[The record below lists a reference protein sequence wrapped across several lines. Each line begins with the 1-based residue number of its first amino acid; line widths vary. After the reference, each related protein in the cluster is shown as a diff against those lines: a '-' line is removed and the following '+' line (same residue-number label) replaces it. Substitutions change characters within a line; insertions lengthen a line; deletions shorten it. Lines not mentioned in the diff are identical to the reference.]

1 MSIRTWWATTGPKP
15 GTLKKDAV
23 AGIPGAIGSVP
34 DGMASALLA
43 GVNPVFGLYAGFAG
57 PIAGG
62 LTASTRLM
70 VITTTTAA
78 ALAAG
83 SALTSVEDADKAASL
98 FLIVLFAGAFMVLA
112 GILKL
117 GRYTRFVSHS
127 VMIGFLT
134 GVSANIIF
142 GQLPDL
148 TGVEAEGGSSLAKAL
163 DVVLNPRAIDI
174 PSLLAGLGR
183 VVILVIV
190 GRTRLSSYASII
202 ALLIPTVLALDADSV
217 VKWRTLGI
225 YLVAFRSRHSLIS
238 TC

>member
-1 MSIRTWWATTGPKP
+1 MRLPGSLAPSEAFRTGWHLPCWPVST
-15 GTLKKDAV
+15 
-23 AGIPGAIGSVP
+23 
-34 DGMASALLA
+34 
-43 GVNPVFGLYAGFAG
+43 PVFGLYAGFAG

-163 DVVLNPRAIDI
+163 DVVLNPGAIDI

-183 VVILVIV
+183 GRDSRDRRPHPLVFI
-190 GRTRLSSYASII
+190 RLDHRA
-202 ALLIPTVLALDADSV
+202 
-217 VKWRTLGI
+217 R
-225 YLVAFRSRHSLIS
+225 
-238 TC
+238 